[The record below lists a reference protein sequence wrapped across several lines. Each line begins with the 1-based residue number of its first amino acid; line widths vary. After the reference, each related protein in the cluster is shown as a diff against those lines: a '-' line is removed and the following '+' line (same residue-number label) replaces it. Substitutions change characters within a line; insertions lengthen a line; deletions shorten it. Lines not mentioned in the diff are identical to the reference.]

1 MKKHKKSMFKNSS
14 ILTLFF
20 AILINLTEITQ
31 LKIHLQ
37 SLKSPVPPEKT
48 SLFLKMRLNSRK
60 ATPVQ
65 LQFVIWAFVLL
76 LTFFTDLPDGPGFA
90 AAYAIINT
98 LAYAV
103 IIYGNISFL
112 FPRLYLR
119 GKTIAYI
126 IIAPLAV
133 FIFAVGRAWVTLSV
147 HNYFFPKMQ
156 EQFNWQEILYF
167 TGASMFIYMMSF
179 VFRIAIDYFRIKRQA
194 EQMLEQKSL
203 AELNLL
209 KSQVQPHFLFNT
221 LNNIYYEAF
230 REAPRTALLI
240 GRLSDIMRYFVDE
253 SPKEKVTLATE
264 IKFLENYIAL
274 EEIRIRHGVKVT
286 FEQQY
291 EGNPVIPP
299 MLLMTFVENIFKHGI
314 DRSAPGNAFTI
325 ALRQEGNFLTFTTC
339 NGLPAGDPPISHA
352 GFGLINLEKRLI
364 LLYGNRFELRTT
376 QIGTSYQAFL
386 KIPLV

>member
-1 MKKHKKSMFKNSS
+1 
-14 ILTLFF
+14 
-20 AILINLTEITQ
+20 
-31 LKIHLQ
+31 
-37 SLKSPVPPEKT
+37 
-48 SLFLKMRLNSRK
+48 MRLNLRK

-65 LQFVIWAFVLL
+65 LQFLVWVFVLL
-76 LTFFTDLPDGPGFA
+76 LTFFTYLPDGLYFA
-90 AAYAIINT
+90 AAYAGINT
-98 LAYAV
+98 IAYAI

-112 FPRLYLR
+112 FPRLYQN
-119 GKTIAYI
+119 GKTILYL
-126 IIAPLAV
+126 IIAPLTV
-133 FIFAVGRAWVTLSV
+133 FLLGVGRASLTLSV
-147 HNYFFPKMQ
+147 HNYFFPRMQ
-156 EQFNWQEILYF
+156 EQFDWKEILYF
-167 TGASMFIYMMSF
+167 TGSSMFIYMMSF
-179 VFRIAIDYFRIKRQA
+179 VFRIAIDYFRVKRQA

-253 SPKEKVTLATE
+253 SPKEKVALATE

-286 FEQQY
+286 FEQAY

-314 DRSAPGNAFTI
+314 DRSAAGNAFTI
-325 ALRQEGNFLTFTTC
+325 TLRQEDTAEGAYLTFTTC
-339 NGLPAGDPPISHA
+339 NGLPAETPPVSHA

-376 QIGTSYQAFL
+376 QTGGTPRAGASYQAFL

>member
-1 MKKHKKSMFKNSS
+1 
-14 ILTLFF
+14 
-20 AILINLTEITQ
+20 
-31 LKIHLQ
+31 
-37 SLKSPVPPEKT
+37 
-48 SLFLKMRLNSRK
+48 MRLNLRK
-60 ATPVQ
+60 ATPVE
-65 LQFVIWAFVLL
+65 LQFFIWAFVLL
-76 LTFFTDLPDGPGFA
+76 LTFFTYLEEGVGLA
-90 AAYAIINT
+90 ASYAGMNT
-98 LAYAV
+98 LSYAV

-112 FPRLYLR
+112 FPRLYLKGR
-119 GKTIAYI
+119 TIAYM
-126 IIAPLAV
+126 IIAPLAM
-133 FIFAVGRAWVTLSV
+133 FIIAVGRARLAISV
-147 HNYFFPKMQ
+147 HNQFYPKMP
-156 EQFNWQEILYF
+156 EPFNWQEILYF
-167 TGASMFIYMMSF
+167 TSASLFIFMMSF

-274 EEIRIRHGVKVT
+274 EEIRIRHGVSVT
-286 FEQQY
+286 FKQQY
-291 EGNPVIPP
+291 EGSPFIPP

-314 DRSAPGNAFTI
+314 DRSAQGNAFAI
-325 ALRQEGNFLTFTTC
+325 ELKQEGTYLTFTTC
-339 NGLPAGDPPISHA
+339 NALPAGDPPISHA

-376 QIGTSYQAFL
+376 QTGTSYQAFL

>member
-1 MKKHKKSMFKNSS
+1 
-14 ILTLFF
+14 
-20 AILINLTEITQ
+20 
-31 LKIHLQ
+31 
-37 SLKSPVPPEKT
+37 
-48 SLFLKMRLNSRK
+48 MRLYLRK

-65 LQFVIWAFVLL
+65 LQFLVWGFVLL
-76 LTFFTDLPDGPGFA
+76 LSFFTYLPADGLGLA
-90 AAYAIINT
+90 IAYTFSSAFF
-98 LAYAV
+98 YAL

-112 FPRLYLR
+112 FPRLYLT
-119 GKTIAYI
+119 GKTIAYMLTAI
-126 IIAPLAV
+126 PAV
-133 FIFAVGRAWVTLSV
+133 AAIGLSRAWVMWV
-147 HNYFFPKMQ
+147 IYNRFFATKPEKFDWK
-156 EQFNWQEILYF
+156 EALYY
-167 TGASMFIYMMSF
+167 TGSCFFIYMMSF
-179 VFRIAIDYFRIKRQA
+179 VFRIAIDYFRVKRQA

-230 REAPRTALLI
+230 REAPRTAQLI

-274 EEIRIRHGVKVT
+274 EEIRIRHGVNVT
-286 FEQQY
+286 FDQQY

-325 ALRQEGNFLTFTTC
+325 TLLQQGDCLTFTTC
-339 NGLPAGDPPISHA
+339 NGLPAETPPVSHA

-376 QIGTSYQAFL
+376 QTGTSYQAFL

>member
-1 MKKHKKSMFKNSS
+1 MFKKSS
-14 ILTLFF
+14 IFCAF
-20 AILINLTEITQ
+20 IAILINPVEFMK
-31 LKIHLQ
+31 LKIHTQ
-37 SLKSPVPPEKT
+37 ALKSRRPTEKS
-48 SLFLKMRLNSRK
+48 SLFLTMRLNLRK

-65 LQFVIWAFVLL
+65 LQFIIWAFVLL
-76 LTFFTDLPDGPGFA
+76 LTFFTYLPDGLGMS
-90 AAYAIINT
+90 AAYAAINT
-98 LAYAV
+98 FAYAI

-112 FPRLYLR
+112 FPRLYLK
-119 GKTIAYI
+119 GKTIAYLI
-126 IIAPLAV
+126 ITPLTV
-133 FIFAVGRAWVTLSV
+133 FIFAVGRAYVTLTV
-147 HNYFFPKMQ
+147 HNYFNPKMP
-156 EQFNWQEILYF
+156 EAFNWQEILYF
-167 TGASMFIYMMSF
+167 TGSSLFIFMMSF
-179 VFRIAIDYFRIKRQA
+179 VFRIAIDYFRVKRQA

-253 SPKEKVTLATE
+253 SPKEKVALATE

-274 EEIRIRHGVKVT
+274 EEIRIRHGVRVT
-286 FEQQY
+286 FEQEY
-291 EGNPVIPP
+291 EGSPLIPP

-314 DRSAPGNAFTI
+314 DRSAQGNAFTI
-325 ALRQEGNFLTFTTC
+325 ALKQAGNFLTFTTC
-339 NGLPAGDPPISHA
+339 NSLPAGDPPVIHA

-376 QIGTSYQAFL
+376 QTGTSYQAFL
-386 KIPLV
+386 KIPVV

>member
-1 MKKHKKSMFKNSS
+1 MFKKSS
-14 ILTLFF
+14 IFNPFF
-20 AILINLTEITQ
+20 AHLINFPESTIIED
-31 LKIHLQ
+31 
-37 SLKSPVPPEKT
+37 SPPTIEKRLNPEKS
-48 SLFLKMRLNSRK
+48 SLFLKMRLNLRK
-60 ATPVQ
+60 ATPIQ
-65 LQFVIWAFVLL
+65 LQFLIWTFVLL
-76 LTFFTDLPDGPGFA
+76 LTFFTYLEEGLGLA
-90 AAYAIINT
+90 AEYAVMYTVAYA
-98 LAYAV
+98 L

-112 FPRLYLR
+112 FPRLYLK
-119 GKTIAYI
+119 GKTIAYM

-133 FIFAVGRAWVTLSV
+133 FIIAVGRARVATWV
-147 HNYFFPKMQ
+147 HNRYFPKMP
-156 EQFNWQEILYF
+156 EPFNWREILYF
-167 TGASMFIYMMSF
+167 TSASLFIYMMSF
-179 VFRIAIDYFRIKRQA
+179 VFRIAIDYFRVKRQA
-194 EQMLEQKSL
+194 EQMLEQKGL

-253 SPKEKVTLATE
+253 SPKEKVALATE

-286 FEQQY
+286 FDQQY

-314 DRSAPGNAFTI
+314 DRSATGNAFTI
-325 ALRQEGNFLTFTTC
+325 TLKQEGNFLTFTTC
-339 NGLPAGDPPISHA
+339 NGLPAETPPVSHA

-376 QIGTSYQAFL
+376 QTGSSYQAFL